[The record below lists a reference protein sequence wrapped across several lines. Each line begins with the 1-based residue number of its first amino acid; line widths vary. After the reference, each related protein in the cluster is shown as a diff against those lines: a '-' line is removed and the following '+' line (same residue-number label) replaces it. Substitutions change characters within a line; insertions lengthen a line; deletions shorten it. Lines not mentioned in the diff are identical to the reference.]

1 MQLIRRNKNENY
13 STISNV
19 VLRDSNLSLKAKGFI
34 ATVFSLPED
43 WDFSV
48 NGMSKILKE
57 KKSAIYSTINELKD
71 AGYCEVTQERMEDGR
86 FSDNIY
92 NFYEK
97 PFVYKENSPLT
108 DFRDT
113 DNPNSENQPQYNTYI
128 NKTIIKEDTTM
139 SKQDFDTKI
148 TSEDVSSFVSLYRS
162 ILPMLRQPLQ
172 KVTMRRRNKIV
183 ARLKEMGGLKTA
195 EEVFRRIAASDFMT
209 GRIKGANGTAW
220 KPDIDWI
227 IANDTNWVKVLEGK
241 YDNKKQEVFFETNSM
256 NDEDDF

>member
-1 MQLIRRNKNENY
+1 MQLIRRTKNDNY
-13 STISNV
+13 STISNA
-19 VLRDSNLSLKAKGFI
+19 VLRDSNLSLKAKGFM
-34 ATVFSLPED
+34 AMVFALPED

-48 NGMSKILKE
+48 NGMCKILKE
-57 KKSAIYSTINELKD
+57 KKSAIYSTIAELKN
-71 AGYCEVTQERMEDGR
+71 AGYCVVSQERMENGR

-97 PFVYKENSPLT
+97 PFIYKENSPLP
-108 DFRDT
+108 DFPDSG
-113 DNPNSENQPQYNTYI
+113 NPNSENQPQYNTYI
-128 NKTIIKEDTTM
+128 NKTIIKENTTM
-139 SKQDFDTKI
+139 SKQDFDTEV
-148 TSEDVSSFVSLYRS
+148 TSKEVASFVSLYRS

-183 ARLKEMGGLKTA
+183 TRLKEMGGLKTA

-209 GRIKGANGTAW
+209 GRIKGANGSSW

-241 YDNKKQEVFFETNSM
+241 YDNKKQEVFFETNSI
-256 NDEDDF
+256 NDDDDF